1 MYPDDPVSGSTFTTE
16 RNVDARPASASDLAV
31 RRGVNSFT
39 RTAEGRSAVKTIED
53 GVDGPPSRVYMLH
66 IYFAEERAMT
76 KAKLFTTG
84 GSQAVRLPAEFRFE
98 GSEVDI
104 RRDPVTGEVVLSK
117 PTRSW
122 DDYFD
127 WARTLD
133 LPDDFLAKRD
143 QPKDDLR
150 DRLPTPRRK
159 RG

>member
-1 MYPDDPVSGSTFTTE
+1 
-16 RNVDARPASASDLAV
+16 
-31 RRGVNSFT
+31 
-39 RTAEGRSAVKTIED
+39 
-53 GVDGPPSRVYMLH
+53 
-66 IYFAEERAMT
+66 MT

-117 PTRSW
+117 PMRSW

-133 LPDDFLAKRD
+133 LPDDFLERRD

-159 RG
+159 CG